1 MYDQKFMH
9 QVKASLRTGV
19 QTKNERE
26 EIKMIRDG
34 SVVRFEYTLSGD
46 NGELI
51 ESNKGKDPV
60 TYTHGEHEVIPG
72 LEKGLSGMEVNEEKS
87 IRVQPEEAYGPVD
100 AKAFKEVP
108 KTEIPAAALEVGT
121 PLSARGPEGED
132 LIIRVREVKQKTV
145 ILDFNHPL
153 AGKTLNFDVKV
164 LAIQPGES

>member
-1 MYDQKFMH
+1 
-9 QVKASLRTGV
+9 
-19 QTKNERE
+19 
-26 EIKMIRDG
+26 MIRDG

-60 TYTHGEHEVIPG
+60 TYTHGQHEVIPG
-72 LEKGLSGMEVNEEKS
+72 LENGLSGMEVNEEKS

>member
-1 MYDQKFMH
+1 LH
-9 QVKASLRTGV
+9 RTV
-19 QTKNERE
+19 AQTKNERE

-46 NGELI
+46 NGEVI

-60 TYTHGEHEVIPG
+60 TYTHGQHEVIPG
-72 LEKGLSGMEVNEEKS
+72 LEKGLSGMKVNEEKS
-87 IRVQPEEAYGPVD
+87 IRVQPEEAYAPVN

-121 PLSARGPEGED
+121 PLSVQGSEGEED
-132 LIIRVREVKQKTV
+132 VIIRVREVKKETV

-153 AGKTLNFDVKV
+153 AGKTLNFNVRV

>member
-1 MYDQKFMH
+1 LH
-9 QVKASLRTGV
+9 RTV
-19 QTKNERE
+19 AQTKNERE

-46 NGELI
+46 NGEVI

-60 TYTHGEHEVIPG
+60 TYTHGQHEVIPG
-72 LEKGLSGMEVNEEKS
+72 LEKGLSGMKVNEEKS

-108 KTEIPAAALEVGT
+108 KTKIPAAALEVGT
-121 PLSARGPEGED
+121 PLSARGSEGED